1 MTNANLDG
9 AGVRTH
15 IQLCV
20 LTELRPGEMLTFL
33 VGVACDDLEGVEL
46 GV

>member
-33 VGVACDDLEGVEL
+33 VGVACDDLEGVEF

>member
-9 AGVRTH
+9 AGVRTQL
-15 IQLCV
+15 QLCV

-33 VGVACDDLEGVEL
+33 VGVACDDLEGIKL